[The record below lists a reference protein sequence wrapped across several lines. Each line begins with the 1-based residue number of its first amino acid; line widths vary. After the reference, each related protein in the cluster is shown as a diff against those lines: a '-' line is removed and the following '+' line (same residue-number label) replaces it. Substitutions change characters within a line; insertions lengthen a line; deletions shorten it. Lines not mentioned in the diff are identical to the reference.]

1 MEMAARLAGGCRP
14 QSEPMKILHPLLT
27 FIGVILIF
35 HQATGVANPVF
46 LAAGMTLI
54 IGARLAMLLTP
65 APQKK
70 SAPVN
75 SWEREVRELFYAD
88 KIEVDE
94 LERLLEF
101 AIRGLRPVSDQLPR
115 YLYSLRADGSRICPP
130 PLPSVPLRMDVMPTV
145 PAEPLNIL
153 DYVDGLP
160 PAVISIVTK
169 DGRTVW
175 RTLDVPPGAGTGDP
189 AQSATPLS
197 PKPPLW
203 DTDLR

>member
-101 AIRGLRPVSDQLPR
+101 AIRGLRPASTATALPV
-115 YLYSLRADGSRICPP
+115 LAESGWLEDLSSTAAVGPTADGCHAHG
-130 PLPSVPLRMDVMPTV
+130 PS
-145 PAEPLNIL
+145 
-153 DYVDGLP
+153 
-160 PAVISIVTK
+160 
-169 DGRTVW
+169 
-175 RTLDVPPGAGTGDP
+175 
-189 AQSATPLS
+189 
-197 PKPPLW
+197 
-203 DTDLR
+203 